1 MSETQTID
9 ADPLA
14 AFERERGRLFGIA
27 YRMLSSVSEAEDI
40 LQDAWIRWHAVNHAA
55 GHAEVESPAGFLVRM
70 VTRLCIDTLGAA
82 RNRLTDYVGPWLP
95 EMIVQPLG
103 TDPAIDPAAGPIK
116 SIEQADDLSVAFL
129 LLLERLGPVER
140 AVFLLRESFD
150 FSYREIAEI
159 VGKTEAACRQIE
171 RRARRR
177 LESEGRPSPPD
188 PETHDRLL
196 MSFLRASR
204 EGDLDGMVSLLARD
218 AVLYSDGGGKAHAA
232 GIPVAGAEKIAKFL
246 TGLGRK
252 AQGVWEV
259 RPALVNG
266 RLGAVTYFE
275 GRLVNV
281 LSLRVEGGEIR
292 NIFIQV
298 NPDKLPRF

>member
-1 MSETQTID
+1 MSEIQTID

-27 YRMLSSVSEAEDI
+27 YRMLGSVSEAEDI
-40 LQDAWIRWHAVNHAA
+40 LQDAWIRWHAVD
-55 GHAEVESPAGFLVRM
+55 HAEVESPAGFLVRM

-103 TDPAIDPAAGPIK
+103 EAGPAAGPIK

-150 FSYREIAEI
+150 FSYREIAGI
-159 VGKTEAACRQIE
+159 VGKSEAACRQIE
-171 RRARRR
+171 RRARQR

-204 EGDLDGMVSLLARD
+204 EGDIDGMVSLLAHD

-232 GIPVAGAEKIAKFL
+232 GIPVPGAERIAKFL
-246 TGLGRK
+246 VGLGRK

-281 LSLRVEGGEIR
+281 LSLRVEDGAIC

-298 NPDKLPRF
+298 NPDKLPRL

>member
-9 ADPLA
+9 DSLA

-27 YRMLSSVSEAEDI
+27 YRMLGSVSEAEDV
-40 LQDAWIRWHAVNHAA
+40 LQDAWIRWQAVNQAVDHAD
-55 GHAEVESPAGFLVRM
+55 VESPAGFLVRM

-82 RNRLTDYVGPWLP
+82 RNRLTDYIGPWLP
-95 EMIVQPLG
+95 ELIVQPL
-103 TDPAIDPAAGPIK
+103 DDASPAAL
-116 SIEQADDLSVAFL
+116 SEQADDLSVAFL

-188 PETHDRLL
+188 PEMHDRLL

-204 EGDLDGMVSLLARD
+204 EGDLDGMVSLLAHD

-232 GIPVAGAEKIAKFL
+232 GIPVAGAERIAKFL

-252 AQGVWEV
+252 AQGVWEI

-281 LSLRVEGGEIR
+281 VSLRVEDGKIR
-292 NIFIQV
+292 NLFIQV
-298 NPDKLPRF
+298 NPDKLPGIHSSL

>member
-1 MSETQTID
+1 MSATQTI
-9 ADPLA
+9 DPLA
-14 AFERERGRLFGIA
+14 AFESERGRLFGIA
-27 YRMLSSVSEAEDI
+27 YRMLSSVSEAEDV
-40 LQDAWIRWHAVNHAA
+40 LQDAWIRWHAVDHAD
-55 GHAEVESPAGFLVRM
+55 VESPAGFLVRM

-95 EMIVQPLG
+95 ELIVQPLG
-103 TDPAIDPAAGPIK
+103 VGSDPATDPAAL
-116 SIEQADDLSVAFL
+116 SEQADDLSVAFL

-188 PETHDRLL
+188 PEVHDRLL

-204 EGDLDGMVSLLARD
+204 EGDLEGMVSLLAQD

-252 AQGVWEV
+252 APGVWEV

-281 LSLRVEGGEIR
+281 VSLRVEDGKIR
-292 NIFIQV
+292 NLFIQV
-298 NPDKLPRF
+298 NPDKLPRL

>member
-1 MSETQTID
+1 MSETETID

-27 YRMLSSVSEAEDI
+27 YRMLGSVSEAEDV
-40 LQDAWIRWHAVNHAA
+40 LQDAWIRWQTVHQAADHAA
-55 GHAEVESPAGFLVRM
+55 VESPAGFLVRM

-95 EMIVQPLG
+95 ELIVQPL
-103 TDPAIDPAAGPIK
+103 DDASPAAL
-116 SIEQADDLSVAFL
+116 SERADDLSVAFL

-159 VGKTEAACRQIE
+159 VGKSEAACRQIE

-188 PETHDRLL
+188 PEEHDRLL

-281 LSLRVEGGEIR
+281 VSLRVEDGKIR
-292 NIFIQV
+292 NLFIQV
-298 NPDKLPRF
+298 NPDKLPRL

>member
-1 MSETQTID
+1 MSDIQTID
-9 ADPLA
+9 DSLA

-27 YRMLSSVSEAEDI
+27 YRMLGSVSEAEDV
-40 LQDAWIRWHAVNHAA
+40 LQDAWIRWQTVNQAADHAD
-55 GHAEVESPAGFLVRM
+55 VESPAGFLVRM

-95 EMIVQPLG
+95 ELIVQPL
-103 TDPAIDPAAGPIK
+103 DDASPAAL
-116 SIEQADDLSVAFL
+116 SEQADDLSVAFL

-188 PETHDRLL
+188 PEMHDRLL

-204 EGDLDGMVSLLARD
+204 EGDLDGMVSLLAHD

-281 LSLRVEGGEIR
+281 VSLRVEDGKIR
-292 NIFIQV
+292 NLFIQV
-298 NPDKLPRF
+298 NPDKLPRL